1 MSSNQVKY
9 VGAIDEGTSSA
20 RFIIFKA
27 GSDEIV
33 CYHQIEVPS
42 IYPQEGWVEQDP
54 MLLYEIVRGCIDESV
69 RKLEILGGNVKV
81 SFELKFLYRYCKFP
95 FLTCEFKK
103 KKNLIMYKFHPSCI
117 SCYYISTLLKRRK
130 KQCLYSF
137 HTF

>member
-1 MSSNQVKY
+1 MTQKY

-54 MLLYEIVRGCIDESV
+54 VLIYDIVRSCIDESI
-69 RKLEILGGNVKV
+69 RKLEKLGGAAKV
-81 SFELKFLYRYCKFP
+81 STQFVFCLKLKTFIQLNI
-95 FLTCEFKK
+95 T
-103 KKNLIMYKFHPSCI
+103 N
-117 SCYYISTLLKRRK
+117 YIS
-130 KQCLYSF
+130 YFS
-137 HTF
+137 

>member
-69 RKLEILGGNVKV
+69 RKLEGLGGNVKV
-81 SFELKFLYRYCKFP
+81 SFELKFLKRYCKFS
-95 FLTCEFKK
+95 L
-103 KKNLIMYKFHPSCI
+103 
-117 SCYYISTLLKRRK
+117 
-130 KQCLYSF
+130 
-137 HTF
+137 